1 MQIGYIFFF
10 PAVDECSDINFR
22 LGFPEDRAQCVLMSE
37 SEAINPAIVQ
47 LSTAI
52 APARTNKKQ
61 FSSSQYDQ
69 PDN

>member
-1 MQIGYIFFF
+1 MHANRLYLFF

-52 APARTNKKQ
+52 APARTNKKTI
-61 FSSSQYDQ
+61 FTFAIR
-69 PDN
+69 PT